1 MLMPSS
7 LTPSRFLTLVAHF
20 VIVVNIFWSR
30 GVLAGRGRED
40 DGPAEM
46 LSLITPG
53 GPELR
58 VEGVRGVPKRSP
70 SSNVFTKELNFA
82 IGAHGSASAALLF
95 FLFEQWPC
103 NTYWWIFTFCSV
115 FPACIEI
122 VLVIAV
128 FGLKKKP
135 F

>member
-30 GVLAGRGRED
+30 FDHSGWSPR
-40 DGPAEM
+40 
-46 LSLITPG
+46 
-53 GPELR
+53 
-58 VEGVRGVPKRSP
+58 RSP